1 MDFAGAPEE
10 SRARINDWV
19 AEETG
24 DKVRNLLQPGSIDP
38 STRLVLTNAI
48 YFNASWHWPFD
59 RRQTKVHPF
68 HLEGGGS
75 VDVPMMTE
83 TSKDFYGYAKG
94 DGYQAVDV
102 PYSWGEMSMTAL
114 KTSGWPLPQSLLQ
127 GIDAEVGLQGF
138 GQSPGHHVP
147 AVPVHDGHQVEESP
161 GMGK

>member
-59 RRQTKVHPF
+59 RRQTKMHPF

-83 TSKDFYGYAKG
+83 TSKDCYGYAKG

-114 KTSGWPLPQSLLQ
+114 KTSGWPCPRASFKASTQKSASRVLDNRHATTYRLCQSMM
-127 GIDAEVGLQGF
+127 ATR
-138 GQSPGHHVP
+138 
-147 AVPVHDGHQVEESP
+147 
-161 GMGK
+161 